1 MCGITGFTGPG
12 NSALLRRMCA
22 SLYHRGPDDEGYYE
36 EPGISLAMR
45 RLAIID
51 LSTGNQPICNETG
64 DIWVVFNGEIY
75 NYEPLRSALIDVG
88 HVFKTGSDTETIVH
102 AYEQYGLDFVQ
113 HLRGMFG
120 IAIWDVKRKRLVLA
134 RDRIGEK
141 PLYYAVKDNE
151 LLFGSE
157 IKAIL
162 KGLSSRTVDPQSV
175 CDFLCASYVNA
186 PRTFYDEIKK
196 LGPGEMGVFENGTF
210 STSRYWTHEP
220 KANRDISFAE
230 ACDETE
236 ETLIEA
242 VRLCLKSDVEV
253 AAFLS
258 GGVDSSIIVALMKK
272 LSVEVQTFS
281 VGYGGA
287 ASGFNELHHAKKVSD
302 YLGTKHHE
310 LILDAGTNIKLLPK
324 IIHHFDEPHGEPAS
338 ILVYLLCEF
347 VQKQVKVALSG
358 TGGDEIFYGYPRH
371 AGIKYLQY
379 YRMLPRVIREQIIE
393 RIAMS
398 LPEST
403 RGGNFAKRVKR
414 FVGGASNDPAHAYLT
429 WVKLL
434 HPDLHSEVLSQS
446 LQEKLGDPAGDQFL
460 RDCLLGDDI
469 DVLNGIAKLDVGG
482 YLPEYQLGYMDKM
495 SMACSLEVRAPLCD
509 YGLVEL
515 ATSLPANYRLK
526 GTRSKHILKTIA
538 KKYLPKEI
546 VERRKVGFDSPIGQ
560 WFKEELYPFIDSFL
574 STEQLEKSG
583 LLNPE
588 TVRKLLNDHVSG
600 RNNYSLQLWSIVA
613 LETWYRM
620 YIDDQ
625 LDDFG
630 SYSLTDIRGVPQQ
643 YA

>member
-1 MCGITGFTGPG
+1 
-12 NSALLRRMCA
+12 MCA

-36 EPGISLAMR
+36 EAGISLAMR

-51 LSTGNQPICNETG
+51 LSTGHQPICNETG
-64 DIWVVFNGEIY
+64 DVWIVFNGEIY
-75 NYEPLRSALIDVG
+75 NYEPLRSTLIDAG
-88 HVFKTGSDTETIVH
+88 HEFRTGSDTETIVH
-102 AYEQYGLDFVQ
+102 AYEEYGLDFVH

-120 IAIWDVKRKRLVLA
+120 IAIWDEKKRRLVLT

-141 PLYYAVKDNE
+141 PLYYAVNNGQ

-157 IKAIL
+157 MKAVL
-162 KGLSSRTVDPQSV
+162 KGISSRTVDPQSV
-175 CDFLCASYVNA
+175 CDYLCASYVNA
-186 PRTFYDEIKK
+186 PRTFYQEIKK
-196 LGPGEMGVFENGTF
+196 LGPGEMGVYEDGEFDTW
-210 STSRYWTHEP
+210 RYWTHEP
-220 KANRDISFAE
+220 KGNRSLSFAE
-230 ACDETE
+230 ACDATE
-236 ETLIEA
+236 AELIEA

-258 GGVDSSIIVALMKK
+258 GGIDSSIIVALMKK
-272 LSVEVQTFS
+272 LSADIQTFS

-287 ASGFNELHHAKKVSD
+287 ASGFNELQHASKVSE
-302 YLGTKHHE
+302 YIGTKHHE
-310 LILDAGTNIKLLPK
+310 LILDAGSNIKLLPK
-324 IIHHFDEPHGEPAS
+324 VIHHFDEPHGEPTS

-347 VQKQVKVALSG
+347 VQKRVKVALSG

-379 YRMLPRVIREQIIE
+379 YRMLPRVIREQIVE

-403 RGGNFAKRVKR
+403 RGGNFAKRVRR
-414 FVGGASNDPAHAYLT
+414 FIGGASDSPAHAYLN

-434 HPDLHSEVLSQS
+434 HPDLHGQLLSQS
-446 LQEKLGDPAGDQFL
+446 LKDELQNPAGDQFL
-460 RDCLLGDDI
+460 RHCLLNEDDTN
-469 DVLNGIAKLDVGG
+469 VLDGVAKLDVGG
-482 YLPEYQLGYMDKM
+482 YLPEYQLGYMDRM

-515 ATSLPANYRLK
+515 ATSLPNDYRLK

-538 KKYLPKEI
+538 KKYLPREI

-560 WFKEELYPFIDSFL
+560 WFKEELNPFINSFL
-574 STEQLEKSG
+574 SAEHIERSG
-583 LLNPE
+583 MLNPE
-588 TVRKLLNDHVSG
+588 TVQRMLSDHVSG

-613 LETWYRM
+613 LEAWYRM

-625 LDDFG
+625 LDEFG
-630 SYSLTDIRGVPQQ
+630 SYSLVDIRGVPRQ
-643 YA
+643 YASTDPMSATSMQ